1 MGCGSSGAS
10 SPGVNVDS
18 AMEELMKT
26 GHSTGQFSQK
36 LTKREW
42 ENLTFGTR
50 SFIEELDQMRLQ
62 D

>member
-18 AMEELMKT
+18 AMEVLMKT

>member
-18 AMEELMKT
+18 AMDTLMKT

-50 SFIEELDQMRLQ
+50 SFIEELD
-62 D
+62 

>member
-10 SPGVNVDS
+10 SPGVHVDS
-18 AMEELMKT
+18 AMEAMMKT
-26 GHSTGQFSQK
+26 GHSSGQFSQK

-50 SFIEELDQMRLQ
+50 SFIEELDQMRIQ
-62 D
+62 G